1 MASAPEL
8 QHPAK
13 MPTRRLLPLILAG
26 AATLLV
32 GLVAWA
38 AAAAWLGRTAVS
50 DLRDEAERVAVQQ
63 VRLFASDLAQFRLL
77 PLVLGEYT
85 DLGDALRQGDPAAR
99 RRMDEKLRLLAERTG
114 APVIYLIDRNGDTV
128 SASNAGTA
136 ESFVGR
142 NYRFRPYFVR
152 ALRQGAAEYYAVGN
166 VSGRPGLFLARRIG
180 PASNPAGVIV
190 VKVEFDQLVRI
201 WRTDPGQ
208 TLVTDGR
215 GIVLFATDPA
225 ERFHTTRPL
234 APAERAAIVD
244 AAQFGGVP
252 LRPSRYAMAAD
263 GAVVTPD
270 KARAVAGSAAMPV
283 PGWHLLHIL
292 PVAAAVREAA
302 NLARLIGRVA
312 ALIAGLVAT
321 FLLWRITRAA
331 DAARERAR
339 LEGAVATRTA
349 ELRDEIAE
357 RTRIDQRFREA
368 REELAQASRL
378 GSLGSITAGLAHEIN
393 QPVATIRTLSENA
406 RAHLASGRLDRV
418 AANLDT
424 AIGLTAK
431 IGAIT
436 QEMRRFARRGTG
448 TIGPV
453 PLDAVI
459 AGTRLLIGDRF
470 RAAGVALEWPPADQP
485 SVVAGRVRLEQ
496 VLVNLLQNALDA
508 VAGRAAPCV
517 ALTIAVEG
525 DRVALVV
532 ADNGPGI
539 DPGIATQIFEPFVT
553 GKPEGLGLGLGIV
566 RDIVTAFDGTVAV
579 VPSPLG
585 GAAFRVEVARAT
597 EAEP

>member
-13 MPTRRLLPLILAG
+13 MPSRRLLPLILAG

-302 NLARLIGRVA
+302 NLARLIGLVA
-312 ALIAGLVAT
+312 ALIAGLVAA

>member
-13 MPTRRLLPLILAG
+13 MPSRRLLPLILAG